1 MADTLSQNEIDEL
14 ISALSS
20 GDVDV
25 KEIEDEKKDK
35 KVRKYDFRRP
45 DKFAKDQL
53 RTLEIIHENFGRL
66 LNSFLS
72 GYLRTFVEVNVISV
86 QSFIYSEFS
95 DSISNPAILGVV
107 EFAPFEGDIIIDVS
121 SEIAY
126 CMIERVLGWVSKTSP
141 SEGRALTEI
150 EITLIKNIMLKM
162 INLLRDPWDNIVEL
176 NPRLKN
182 IETNSQFAQI
192 VSPSESVALIT
203 FNVKVGDNEGML
215 NICIPHFVI
224 EPILPNLS
232 TRLWFATSSRKV
244 SSGAETERIKSS
256 IVGTHVTLTAE
267 IGKSTLSVSEL
278 MNLQKGDIILLDS
291 KAEEPIDVKVENQLK
306 FKAVPGLKNKNIAVR
321 ITEVID
327 EDNTVDN
334 KVIEENDV
342 IDNEIIDNEIIDE
355 EVIVEEEG
363 AKDV

>member
-14 ISALSS
+14 IAALSS

-72 GYLRTFVEVNVISV
+72 GYLRTYVEVNVISV

-95 DSISNPAILGVV
+95 DSISNPAILGIVD
-107 EFAPFEGDIIIDVS
+107 FKPFEGDVIIDVS

-126 CMIERVLGWVSKTSP
+126 CMIERVLGWVSKASP
-141 SEGRALTEI
+141 TDGRSLTEI
-150 EITLIKNIMLKM
+150 EMTLVKNILLKI
-162 INLLRDPWDNIVEL
+162 INLLKEPWGNIVEL

-203 FNVKVGDNEGML
+203 FNVKIGDNEGML
-215 NICIPHFVI
+215 NVCIPHFVI

-232 TRLWFATSSRKV
+232 TRLWFASSNKKPITGEQV
-244 SSGAETERIKSS
+244 SALKNSISDSRI
-256 IVGTHVTLTAE
+256 TLTA
-267 IGKSTLSVSEL
+267 ILGRSKLNIYEL
-278 MNLQKGDIILLDS
+278 MNLQKGDVILLDR
-291 KAEEPIDVKVENQLK
+291 KTDEELDVCVENELK
-306 FKAVPGLKNKNIAVR
+306 FKARPGIRKKNIA
-321 ITEVID
+321 IQLTEIVD
-327 EDNTVDN
+327 EG
-334 KVIEENDV
+334 EE
-342 IDNEIIDNEIIDE
+342 
-355 EVIVEEEG
+355 
-363 AKDV
+363 

>member
-14 ISALSS
+14 IAALSS

-72 GYLRTFVEVNVISV
+72 GYLRTYVEVNVISV

-95 DSISNPAILGVV
+95 DSISNPAILGIVD
-107 EFAPFEGDIIIDVS
+107 FKPFEGDVIIDVS
-121 SEIAY
+121 GEIAY
-126 CMIERVLGWVSKTSP
+126 CMIERVLGWISKASP
-141 SEGRALTEI
+141 TDGRSLTEI
-150 EITLIKNIMLKM
+150 EMTLVKNILLKI
-162 INLLRDPWDNIVEL
+162 INLLKEPWGNIVEL

-203 FNVKVGDNEGML
+203 FNVKIGENEGML

-232 TRLWFATSSRKV
+232 TRLWFASSNKKPITGRQISALKTSISDSR
-244 SSGAETERIKSS
+244 
-256 IVGTHVTLTAE
+256 VTLTA
-267 IGKSTLSVSEL
+267 ILGRSSLNVYEL
-278 MNLQKGDIILLDS
+278 MNLQKGDVILLDR
-291 KAEEPIDVKVENQLK
+291 KTKENLEICIENELK
-306 FKAVPGLKNKNIAVR
+306 FRGRPGIRKKNIA
-321 ITEVID
+321 IQLTEIVD
-327 EDNTVDN
+327 EG
-334 KVIEENDV
+334 EE
-342 IDNEIIDNEIIDE
+342 
-355 EVIVEEEG
+355 
-363 AKDV
+363 